1 MRYILLAITF
11 AIGTAFISADNP
23 STLQEIVKEVMNA
36 MFLLSL
42 EELAFKYY
50 VDKVCLSLLSSV
62 QCVSSSATKIV

>member
-1 MRYILLAITF
+1 
-11 AIGTAFISADNP
+11 
-23 STLQEIVKEVMNA
+23 MNA